1 MEHSKTTFNI
11 NFMGVRYFFVV
22 GSLLLIAFSLYVWF
36 TSGIEKYSVDF
47 VGGAE
52 VVVHF
57 DKPLNAGQIR
67 DALTEK
73 GITGAVV
80 QSFASAKDLIEQAT
94 GTADETADR
103 KEFSIRLK
111 GLGIADD
118 DAAGAGKPDSITM
131 KTGDLI
137 KDALTAI
144 PDNSFELLKQDFVGP
159 IIGDKIRS
167 DGLKAMFI
175 ALICILVYVSF
186 RFEWRFALGAIA
198 ALVHDVIITTGIFV
212 LSEREISAAVLAALL
227 TIIGYSLNDTI
238 IVFDRIR
245 ENLSLEVRKSRKK
258 RKKEA
263 DNDDA
268 FSLTRLVNG
277 SINQTM
283 SRTLLTSLTTL
294 FVVSTL
300 WILGGGAV
308 ADLAYALV
316 IGVVVGTYS
325 SVFVACSTILALA
338 NDVEDIAV
346 AEPDAQAKAA
356 A

>member
-1 MEHSKTTFNI
+1 MEHSGAKFNF
-11 NFMGVRYFFVV
+11 NFMGVRYLFVL
-22 GSLLLIAFSLYVWF
+22 GSLFLIACSFYVWF
-36 TSGIEKYSVDF
+36 TTGIEKYSVDF

-57 DKPLNAGQIR
+57 EKPIEAGRIR
-67 DALTEK
+67 SALTEN
-73 GITGAVV
+73 GLDGAIV
-80 QSFASAKDLIEQAT
+80 QSFASATDLIEQAT
-94 GTADETADR
+94 GTSDESGLK

-111 GLGIADD
+111 GLGLSDGS
-118 DAAGAGKPDSITM
+118 AAQAGKPANITM

-137 KDALTAI
+137 KEALTTI

-167 DGLKAMFI
+167 DGLTAMLI
-175 ALICILVYVSF
+175 ALVCILIYISF

-238 IVFDRIR
+238 IVFDRVR
-245 ENLSLEVRKSRKK
+245 ENLSLEVKSSRKK
-258 RKKEA
+258 RKKGAGKE
-263 DNDDA
+263 DA
-268 FSLTRLVNG
+268 FSLVKLVNH
-277 SINQTM
+277 SLNQTI
-283 SRTLLTSLTTL
+283 SRTMLTSLTTL

-325 SVFVACSTILALA
+325 SMFIACTTVLALA

-346 AEPDAQAKAA
+346 AEAEPAKAA
-356 A
+356 